1 MAQRDD
7 GSTCPCWCAEDGHQS
22 EVYRHDQI
30 CWGAGHAVVLHL
42 EHGAPAPH
50 LSRTQALEMDPP
62 RIDPCAYRRWHSL
75 PIVYL
80 HLYRPHENPHL
91 DLDTNLKLTT
101 AEARELANNL
111 VAVADEIEGG
121 R

>member
-1 MAQRDD
+1 MTSTQALACPSWCTEDDAHQRE
-7 GSTCPCWCAEDGHQS
+7 T
-22 EVYRHDQI
+22 YRHDQN
-30 CWGAGHAVVLHL
+30 CWGVGHPVVLHL
-42 EHGAPAPH
+42 EPGAPATH
-50 LSRTQALEMDPP
+50 LTLAQVLEMDPP
-62 RIDPCAYRRWHSL
+62 RIDPCAYRRWHQL

-91 DLDTNLKLTT
+91 YLDTSLKLTT

-111 VAVADEIEGG
+111 LAVADEIEGG

>member
-1 MAQRDD
+1 MTTTE
-7 GSTCPCWCAEDGHQS
+7 GTTCPSWCTEDGHQR

-42 EHGAPAPH
+42 ETGAPATH
-50 LSRTQALEMDPP
+50 LTLVEALEMDPP

-80 HLYRPHENPHL
+80 HLYRPHENRHL
-91 DLDTNLKLTT
+91 YLDTNLKLTT
-101 AEARELANNL
+101 AEARELANSL
-111 VAVADEIEGG
+111 VAVADEIDGA

>member
-1 MAQRDD
+1 MTTTE
-7 GSTCPCWCAEDGHQS
+7 GTTCPSWCTEGGHQR
-22 EVYRHDQI
+22 EAYRHDQN
-30 CWGAGHAVVLHL
+30 CWGPGHAVVLHL
-42 EHGAPAPH
+42 EHGAPATH
-50 LSRTQALEMDPP
+50 LTLVEALEMDPP

-101 AEARELANNL
+101 TEARELANNL
-111 VAVADEIEGG
+111 VAVANEIDGA